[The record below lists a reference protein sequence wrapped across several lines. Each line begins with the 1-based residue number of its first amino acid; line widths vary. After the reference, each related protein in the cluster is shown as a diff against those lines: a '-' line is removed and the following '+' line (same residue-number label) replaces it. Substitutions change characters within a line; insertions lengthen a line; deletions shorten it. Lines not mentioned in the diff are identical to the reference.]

1 LLRRRR
7 VPKMIIK
14 SVQVKNFRCIKD
26 ETLECEDLT
35 VLVGPNGCGKSSFLR
50 AIELFY
56 ILQPKVSEEDFYNR
70 DVDQPIVISITFDN
84 LTPQEAELYE
94 VYLDGTTLTVEK
106 EISFPGGR
114 GNERYFGSKMQNP
127 DFQEIRKIDAATPKR
142 QAYDTIREQYTELPS
157 VRRADDI
164 ELALEE
170 WEQNHPQH
178 CKRIPDSGQ
187 FFGFEEVGNARL
199 ERFTKFFLV
208 PAVRDASEEATE
220 RRGSCLTDL
229 IDLVVRQVLLQK
241 PELEEFRTD
250 VRERYRELMDEKKL
264 PELPQL
270 ADDLTKI
277 LQTYTP
283 DAMVSL
289 DWIIGEPNVPT
300 PTACASLVEDDYKGE
315 VSKKGHGLQRAF
327 ILTLLQH
334 LAIVKGTTQIEEQ
347 EGITEL
353 TEEAIAERGE
363 TTASTVT
370 PNLVIAIEEPELYQH
385 PNRQRH
391 LAKVFLQLAE
401 SGLGSVA
408 RVQIIYSTHSPL
420 FVGLERFDKIRVLGK
435 ERYVVD
441 LPKET
446 KVKAASMDKIAK
458 TLEEAKG
465 SPKGS
470 YTASSLRA
478 RLANLMTP
486 WVNEGFF
493 ANVVA
498 LVEGESDQCAILEVS
513 RQIGF
518 DFEKAGI
525 SVIPIRG
532 KEGLSSP
539 YLIFSEFGIPTY
551 MVFDCGKKD
560 KEERTNKLLL
570 QLCGCPEEDLPK
582 TSVKNNMAC
591 FEDNLEAILKDEI
604 GEELYNQLLK
614 QYTDEFGYSASRGE
628 KNPLVT
634 SKIIE
639 EAYKRGKK
647 IVTLENI
654 VNSLVALKK

>member
-1 LLRRRR
+1 
-7 VPKMIIK
+7 MIIK
-14 SVQVKNFRCIKD
+14 SVRVKNFRCIKD

-35 VLVGPNGCGKSSFLR
+35 ILVGPNGCGKSSFLR

-56 ILQPKVSEEDFYNR
+56 NLQPKVSEEDFYNR
-70 DVDQPIVISITFDN
+70 EVDQPIVISITFDN
-84 LTPQEAELYE
+84 LTPQEAEFYE
-94 VYLDGTTLTVEK
+94 VYLDGATLTVEK

-127 DFQEIRKIDAATPKR
+127 DFQEVREIGVATPKR

-164 ELALEE
+164 EPALEE
-170 WEQNHPQH
+170 WEHNHPQQ
-178 CKRIPDSGQ
+178 CKRIRDSGQ

-229 IDLVVRQVLLQK
+229 MDLVVRQVLREK
-241 PELEEFRTD
+241 PELEEFRTG
-250 VRERYRELMDEKKL
+250 VRERYRELMDADKL
-264 PELPQL
+264 PELPKL

-283 DAMVSL
+283 DAKVTL

-300 PTACASLVEDDYKGE
+300 PTAHANLVEDDYKGD

-334 LAIVKGTTQIEEQ
+334 LTIVKGTRKLEEY
-347 EGITEL
+347 EGITEAGENTTKEP
-353 TEEAIAERGE
+353 TETA
-363 TTASTVT
+363 ASTVT
-370 PNLVIAIEEPELYQH
+370 PNVVIAIEEPELYQH

-401 SGLGSVA
+401 SALGSVK

-435 ERYVVD
+435 ERRVAD
-441 LPKET
+441 LPQET
-446 KVKAASMDKIAK
+446 RVKAVSMDKIAK
-458 TLEEAKG
+458 ALEEATG

-478 RLANLMTP
+478 RLTNLMTP

-493 ANVVA
+493 ANVVV
-498 LVEGESDQCAILEVS
+498 LVEGESDQCAILEVA

-532 KEGLSSP
+532 KDSLPNP
-539 YLIFSEFGIPTY
+539 YLIFTELGIPTY
-551 MVFDCGKKD
+551 VVFDCGKIG
-560 KEERTNKLLL
+560 KENRINKLLL
-570 QLCGCPEEDLPK
+570 ELCGCPEEDLPK
-582 TSVKNNMAC
+582 TIVKDKMAC
-591 FEDNLEAILKDEI
+591 FEDDREAILRDEI
-604 GEELYNQLLK
+604 GEQLYNELLK
-614 QYTDEFGYSASRGE
+614 QYTDEFIYGTKRGE

-634 SKIIE
+634 SNIIE
-639 EAYKRGKK
+639 EAYARGKR
-647 IVTLENI
+647 VQTLENV
-654 VNSLVALKK
+654 VNSVVALKK

>member
-1 LLRRRR
+1 
-7 VPKMIIK
+7 MIIK
-14 SVQVKNFRCIKD
+14 SVHVKNFRCIKD

-56 ILQPKVSEEDFYNR
+56 RLQPKVSEEDFYNR
-70 DVDQPIVISITFDN
+70 TVDQPIVISITFDN
-84 LTPQEAELYE
+84 LTPQEAEFYE
-94 VYLDGTTLTVEK
+94 VYLDGATLTIKK
-106 EISFPGGR
+106 EIFSPGGR

-127 DFQEIRKIDAATPKR
+127 DFQEVRAIGAANPKH

-229 IDLVVRQVLLQK
+229 MDLVVRQVLLQK

-250 VRERYRELMDEKKL
+250 VRERYKELMDEKKI

-270 ADDLTKI
+270 ADNLTKI
-277 LQTYTP
+277 LQAYTP
-283 DAMVSL
+283 DATVSL
-289 DWIIGEPNVPT
+289 EWIIGEPNVPT
-300 PTACASLVEDDYKGE
+300 PTAYASLVEDDYKGE

-334 LAIVKGTTQIEEQ
+334 LAIVKGTTKIEEQ
-347 EGITEL
+347 EGTTEL
-353 TEEAIAERGE
+353 TEEAIAEQE
-363 TTASTVT
+363 QTTASTVI

-391 LAKVFLQLAE
+391 LAKVFLKLAE
-401 SGLGSVA
+401 SGLGSVE

-435 ERYVVD
+435 ERGIVD

-465 SPKGS
+465 LPKGS
-470 YTASSLRA
+470 YTAESLRA
-478 RLANLMTP
+478 RLTNLMTP

-532 KEGLSSP
+532 KEGLSNP
-539 YLIFSEFGIPTY
+539 YLIFIELGIPTY
-551 MVFDCGKKD
+551 IVFDCGKKD

-570 QLCGCPEEDLPK
+570 QLCGCPEEDLPRP
-582 TSVKNNMAC
+582 A
-591 FEDNLEAILKDEI
+591 
-604 GEELYNQLLK
+604 
-614 QYTDEFGYSASRGE
+614 
-628 KNPLVT
+628 
-634 SKIIE
+634 
-639 EAYKRGKK
+639 
-647 IVTLENI
+647 
-654 VNSLVALKK
+654 

>member
-1 LLRRRR
+1 
-7 VPKMIIK
+7 MIIK

-26 ETLECEDLT
+26 ETLQCEDLT

-50 AIELFY
+50 AIDLFY
-56 ILQPKVSEEDFYNR
+56 ALPGKDTKVTEEDFYNK
-70 DVDQPIVISITFDN
+70 DITQSIVISITFAS
-84 LTPQEAELYE
+84 LTQEEAKLYKA
-94 VYLDGTTLTVEK
+94 YLDGSSLTVDK
-106 EISFPGGR
+106 QITFPGGK
-114 GNERYFGSKMQNP
+114 GNEKYFGSKMQNP
-127 DFQEIRKIDAATPKR
+127 DFQEVRKIGAATPKR
-142 QAYDTIREQYTELPS
+142 QAYDTIREQYAELPS

-164 ELALEE
+164 EPALEE

-220 RRGSCLTDL
+220 GRGSCLTDL
-229 IDLVVRQVLLQK
+229 MDLVVRQVLLQK

-250 VRERYRELMDEKKL
+250 VSERYRELMDAKKL
-264 PELPQL
+264 PELPRL

-334 LAIVKGTTQIEEQ
+334 LAIVKVTTQIEEQ
-347 EGITEL
+347 KGTTEL
-353 TEEAIAERGE
+353 TEEAIAERIG
-363 TTASTVT
+363 TNASTVT

-391 LAKVFLQLAE
+391 LAKVFLQLTE
-401 SGLGSVA
+401 SGLGSVE
-408 RVQIIYSTHSPL
+408 RVQIIHSTHSPL
-420 FVGLERFDKIRVLGK
+420 FVGLERFDKIRIFRK
-435 ERYVVD
+435 ERGFEN

-446 KVKAASMDKIAK
+446 RVKFVTMDKIAEA
-458 TLEEAKG
+458 LEKATG

-470 YTASSLRA
+470 YTASSIRA
-478 RLANLMTP
+478 RLTNLMTP

-498 LVEGESDQCAILEVS
+498 LVEGESDQSAILGVAK
-513 RQIGF
+513 QIGF
-518 DFEKAGI
+518 DFEKDGI
-525 SVIPIRG
+525 SVIPV
-532 KEGLSSP
+532 KSKNSLANP
-539 YLIFSEFGIPTY
+539 YLIFTTLGIQTY
-551 MVFDCGKKD
+551 VVFDCHKTD
-560 KEERTNKLLL
+560 NKEKFNKLLL
-570 QLCGCPEEDLPK
+570 ELCGYPEEDLPK
-582 TSVKNNMAC
+582 TTVKDKMAC
-591 FEDNLEAILKDEI
+591 FEDDLEAILKAEI
-604 GEELYNQLLK
+604 GEEIYNQLLE
-614 QYTDEFGYSASRGE
+614 QHADEFGYNAERGE
-628 KNPLVT
+628 KNPLVNT
-634 SKIIE
+634 KIVE

-647 IVTLENI
+647 IQTLENI
-654 VNSLVALKK
+654 VNAVVALKK

>member
-1 LLRRRR
+1 
-7 VPKMIIK
+7 MIIK
-14 SVQVKNFRCIKD
+14 SIQVKNFRCIKD
-26 ETLECEDLT
+26 ETLNCEDLT
-35 VLVGPNGCGKSSFLR
+35 VLVGPNGCGKSSFLH
-50 AIELFY
+50 AIDLFY
-56 ILQPKVSEEDFYNR
+56 TLQPKVSEEDYYNK
-70 DVDQPIVISITFDN
+70 DTGQPIMISITFDC

-94 VYLDGTTLTVEK
+94 VYLDGIALTIEK
-106 EISFPGGR
+106 EISFPGGK

-127 DFQEIRKIDAATPKR
+127 DFQEVRKIGAATPKR

-157 VRRADDI
+157 IRRADDI
-164 ELALEE
+164 EPALEE
-170 WEQNHPQH
+170 WEQNHPKH

-199 ERFTKFFLV
+199 DRFTKFFLV

-229 IDLVVRQVLLQK
+229 MDLVVRQVLREK

-250 VRERYRELMDEKKL
+250 VHEKYKELMDADKL

-270 ADDLTKI
+270 ANDLTNI

-283 DAMVSL
+283 DAKVSL
-289 DWIIGEPNVPT
+289 EWIIGEPNVPT

-334 LAIVKGTTQIEEQ
+334 LAIVKGATKIEEH
-347 EGITEL
+347 EGTTGV
-353 TEEAIAERGE
+353 TEEAIVKQEQ
-363 TTASTVT
+363 TAADTVT

-391 LAKVFLQLAE
+391 LAKVLFKLTE
-401 SGLGSVA
+401 SGLGGVG

-435 ERYVVD
+435 EKGIVD

-458 TLEEAKG
+458 TLEKAKG
-465 SPKGS
+465 LPTGS
-470 YTASSLRA
+470 YTAERLRA

-513 RQIGF
+513 RQLGF

-532 KEGLSSP
+532 KEGLSNP
-539 YLIFSEFGIPTY
+539 YLIFIELGIPTY
-551 MVFDCGKKD
+551 IVFDCSKKD
-560 KEERTNKLLL
+560 KEDRTNKILL
-570 QLCGCPEEDLPK
+570 QLCGCPEENLPK
-582 TSVKNNMAC
+582 TIVKNNMAC
-591 FEDNLEAILKDEI
+591 FEDDLETILKDEI
-604 GEELYNQLLK
+604 GEELYDQLLK
-614 QYTDEFGYSASRGE
+614 EYTGEFGYSASRGE

-639 EAYKRGKK
+639 EAYEKGKEIK
-647 IVTLENI
+647 VLENI

>member
-1 LLRRRR
+1 
-7 VPKMIIK
+7 MIIK
-14 SVQVKNFRCIKD
+14 SVHVKNFRCIKY

-106 EISFPGGR
+106 EIYSPGGK

-127 DFQEIRKIDAATPKR
+127 DFQEVRKIGAATPKH

-164 ELALEE
+164 EPALEE

-229 IDLVVRQVLLQK
+229 MDLVVRQVLLQK

-270 ADDLTKI
+270 ADDLTTI

-353 TEEAIAERGE
+353 AEEAIAERGK
-363 TTASTVT
+363 TTVSTVT

-401 SGLGSVA
+401 SGLGSVE

-446 KVKAASMDKIAK
+446 RVKSVTMERLAERLD
-458 TLEEAKG
+458 EATD

-470 YTASSLRA
+470 STATSLRA
-478 RLANLMTP
+478 KLTNLMTP

-493 ANVVA
+493 ASVIA
-498 LVEGESDQCAILEVS
+498 LVEGESDQSAILQVAK
-513 RQIGF
+513 QIGM
-518 DFEKAGI
+518 DFEKVGI
-525 SVIPIRG
+525 SVVPVRA
-532 KEGLSSP
+532 KTNLDRP
-539 YLIFSEFGIPTY
+539 YLIFSELGIPTY
-551 MVFDCGKKD
+551 MVFDCD
-560 KEERTNKLLL
+560 KNNKEDRTNKLLL
-570 QLCGCPEEDLPK
+570 KLCGCPEEELPK
-582 TSVKNNMAC
+582 TIIKDNMAC
-591 FEDNLEAILKDEI
+591 FEDNLEAILREEI
-604 GEELYNQLLK
+604 GEELYSQLLE
-614 QYTDEFGYSASRGE
+614 QYTDEFGYNAKRGE
-628 KNPLVT
+628 KNPLVA
-634 SKIIE
+634 SKIAE
-639 EAYKRGKK
+639 ETYKRGKK
-647 IVTLENI
+647 IATLEKV
-654 VNSLVALKK
+654 VNSIAALKK